1 MLANLKGFGKR
12 IRLKLE
18 QPLHEAYADLE
29 RLRYR
34 TKN

>member
-18 QPLHEAYADLE
+18 QPLHEAYAPTISNKKLG
-29 RLRYR
+29 
-34 TKN
+34 T